1 MTRAGR
7 VKATLSALRR
17 TAAQGSKLDTDARIT
32 SACVELRDRLSPL
45 LCTTRTERK
54 AGSPV
59 TSFHDTIRA
68 VAKTGEVP
76 SQTEID
82 ALIDAGNSRQTRH
95 AQRKALHTEL
105 RTIAQWTHE
114 GHGDTARDMA
124 EAAISSFAPYNRQAS
139 SEAES
144 THVERYP
151 SSSTGEDKPDRS
163 ALAPLRDLFGH
174 AASGGEVTATEVD
187 ALITRTDVS
196 ERERT
201 EWRNAVLAEAKR
213 INRVRDTGQNGN
225 ARRAVLDATEN
236 LGHLMAAPE
245 RESIDHLN
253 PNELA
258 QIIGR

>member
-17 TAAQGSKLDTDARIT
+17 TAGQGAKPDTYARIT

-54 AGSPV
+54 DTPV
-59 TSFHDTIRA
+59 SSFHNVIRA
-68 VAKTGEVP
+68 VAETGEVP
-76 SQTEID
+76 SKTEID

-105 RTIAQWTHE
+105 RTIAQWTNE

-124 EAAISSFAPYNRQAS
+124 EAAIASFAPYNSQAS
-139 SEAES
+139 SDQET
-144 THVERYP
+144 THVGRYP

-174 AASGGEVTATEVD
+174 AAGGGEVTATEVD